1 MEVFV
6 RVVETGSF
14 SAAARALRIGQPA
27 VSKLVAALETRL
39 DVRLLIRS
47 SRHVSPT
54 EAGQA
59 YYERAKR
66 AIAEADEADT
76 AAQGLGLGLEGR
88 LRVCAPVTF
97 ARLHI
102 APKLGHFLAAHP
114 KLRLDL
120 VMDDRNVDLLSEN
133 IDVALRLGD
142 LADSALTARKL
153 GSAARVVVASPAYIA
168 MHGRPKEPDDLRTHQ
183 AVVYAQG
190 SGGEAWHFRKG
201 PTEVSVSVPNR
212 LTCTAAEGVREAV
225 LAGIGIA
232 IASEW
237 MMPEITSGAVETLVP
252 DWSLTPADLWA
263 LYPAGRLPS
272 AKARMFIAWFE
283 ENQCGIGPPTRSRD
297 RAGLP
302 ESATRG

>member
-47 SRHVSPT
+47 SRHVAPT

-76 AAQGLGLGLEGR
+76 AAQGLGLGIEGR
-88 LRVCAPVTF
+88 LRVCASVTF

-102 APKLGHFLAAHP
+102 APKLGAFLAAHP
-114 KLRLDL
+114 KLQLDL
-120 VMDDRNVDLLSEN
+120 VMDDHNVDLLSQN

-153 GSAARVVVASPAYIA
+153 GSTARVLVASPAYIA
-168 MHGRPKEPDDLRTHQ
+168 AHGRPTEPDALRAHE

-190 SGGEAWHFRKG
+190 SNSGDVWRFRKG
-201 PTEVSVSVPNR
+201 TTEVSVSVPYR
-212 LTCTAAEGVREAV
+212 LACTAAEGVREAV

-237 MMPEITSGAVETLVP
+237 MMPEIVSGAVETLLP
-252 DWSLTPADLWA
+252 DWSLPPASLWA

-272 AKARMFIAWFE
+272 AKARLFIGWFE
-283 ENQCGIGPPTRSRD
+283 AN
-297 RAGLP
+297 L
-302 ESATRG
+302 

>member
-1 MEVFV
+1 MHAMEVFV

-47 SRHVSPT
+47 SRHVAPT

-76 AAQGLGLGLEGR
+76 AAQGLGLGIEGR
-88 LRVCAPVTF
+88 LRVCASVTF

-102 APKLGHFLAAHP
+102 APKLGAFLAAHP
-114 KLRLDL
+114 KLQLDL
-120 VMDDRNVDLLSEN
+120 VMDDHNVDLLSQN

-153 GSAARVVVASPAYIA
+153 GSTARVLVASPAYIA
-168 MHGRPKEPDDLRTHQ
+168 AHGRPTEPDALRAHE

-190 SGGEAWHFRKG
+190 GNSGDVWRFRKG
-201 PTEVSVSVPNR
+201 TTEVSVSVSYR
-212 LTCTAAEGVREAV
+212 LACTAAEGVREAV

-237 MMPEITSGAVETLVP
+237 MMPEIVSGAVETLLP
-252 DWSLTPADLWA
+252 DWSLPPADLWA

-272 AKARMFIAWFE
+272 AKARLFISWFE
-283 ENQCGIGPPTRSRD
+283 AN
-297 RAGLP
+297 L
-302 ESATRG
+302 

>member
-1 MEVFV
+1 MHAMEVFV

-59 YYERAKR
+59 YYERARR

-102 APKLGHFLAAHP
+102 APKLGDFLSAHP

-153 GSAARVVVASPAYIA
+153 GSTQRVLVASPAYIA
-168 MHGRPKEPDDLRTHQ
+168 AHGRPSEPDELRAHQ
-183 AVVYAQG
+183 AVIYTQGGGG
-190 SGGEAWHFRKG
+190 SGGGDKWRFRKG
-201 PTEVSVSVPNR
+201 TTEVLVSVPYR
-212 LTCTAAEGVREAV
+212 LACTAAEGLREGV

-237 MMPEITSGAVETLVP
+237 MMPEIASGAVETLMS
-252 DWSLTPADLWA
+252 DWSLPAVDLWA

-283 ENQCGIGPPTRSRD
+283 AN
-297 RAGLP
+297 L
-302 ESATRG
+302 